1 MENIAI
7 NRLMRL
13 INSLSIES
21 KLEVLTKLSESLKG
35 SINPKNDSKERLLEE
50 LYGAWNDVED
60 DLANDILNS
69 RSISNKDISFD

>member
-21 KLEVLTKLSESLKG
+21 KLEVLSKLSESLKI
-35 SINPKNDSKERLLEE
+35 SINPKNSSKDRLLDE
-50 LYGAWNDVED
+50 LYGAWKDIDD
-60 DLANDILNS
+60 DLIKDIFKN
-69 RSISNKDISFD
+69 RSKSDKDISFD